1 MDQKLR
7 KLLRPSRGIYFFILG
22 GFCAAALLTEQ
33 YILAGVEAAV
43 TLLVLTGYT
52 LSRNYRNRKI
62 QQFLQSSPET
72 RAAARTAYSPSYSFL
87 PCIIAN
93 PTERCNCYLVL
104 RA

>member
-52 LSRNYRNRKI
+52 LSRNYRNRKSHCLHLTGS
-62 QQFLQSSPET
+62 QMGSPLFPDFHELH
-72 RAAARTAYSPSYSFL
+72 S
-87 PCIIAN
+87 
-93 PTERCNCYLVL
+93 
-104 RA
+104 